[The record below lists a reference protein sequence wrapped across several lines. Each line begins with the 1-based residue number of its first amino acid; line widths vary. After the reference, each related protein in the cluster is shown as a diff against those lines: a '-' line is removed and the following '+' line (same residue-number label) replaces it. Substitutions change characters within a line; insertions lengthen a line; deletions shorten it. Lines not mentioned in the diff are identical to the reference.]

1 MSNLSPAMSRSAS
14 TSLFQK
20 SVLLFGT
27 LLVAQ
32 PACNRTSGSGAAK
45 DDLALVP
52 READVVLMVNLTQAR
67 ESSLWKRA
75 MDKLNS
81 DAKAKQEYDGF
92 VKKCSFDPLKE
103 VDSVF
108 LAFPQNVTEQKEFAM
123 LVKGKFSPETVVNCM
138 KLTSKEKNEPITEV
152 DYNGVKLYGS
162 EGKQPT
168 YLAALGKRGIAVGGK
183 EWIKRT
189 VDLYGGKG
197 AAGSAAGS
205 AKDNP
210 ALVDLIKRTHTSDAL
225 WWAGIVPP
233 SLVSKLGSSPMMAPV
248 KSLKSVSGSI
258 DPSKGLSLSAF
269 LDLGSDE
276 DATALKTLASEQVA
290 KLKTAPAVQ
299 MMGMSSFIDTI
310 KIDAKKNTFSLGV
323 NMNQQQVDDLTTRL
337 SGMAKQFGG
346 M

>member
-1 MSNLSPAMSRSAS
+1 MSNLSLAMSRSAS

-27 LLVAQ
+27 LLMAQ

-81 DAKAKQEYDGF
+81 DAKSKQEYDGF

-138 KLTSKEKNEPITEV
+138 KLTSKEKNEPISEI
-152 DYNGVKLYGS
+152 DYNGVKLYGAD
-162 EGKQPT
+162 GKQPT
-168 YLAALGKRGIAVGGK
+168 YLAALGKRGVAVGGK
-183 EWIKRT
+183 EWIKRI

-197 AAGSAAGS
+197 ATGS
-205 AKDNP
+205 AKENP

-233 SLVSKLGSSPMMAPV
+233 SLVSKIGNSPMMAPV

-258 DPSKGLSLSAF
+258 DPSKGMSLAAF
-269 LDLGSDE
+269 LDLGTDA
-276 DATALKTLASEQVA
+276 DATALKTLAADQVQ

-299 MMGMSSFIDTI
+299 MMGMSTFLDTV
-310 KIDAKKNTFSLGV
+310 KVDAKKNTFSLNI